1 MLFMANNSK
10 QVNNTNDSSFQKI
23 LALINKVS
31 IRQQPDLRIDVKN
44 LKLNFAKTRLTVN
57 AKIKV
62 KLPHPEST
70 E

>member
-10 QVNNTNDSSFQKI
+10 QVNNTNHSSFQQI

-31 IRQQPDLRIDVKN
+31 IGQQPDLRVDVQN
-44 LKLNFAKTRLTVN
+44 LKLNFAKTRLIVN
-57 AKIKV
+57 AKINV
-62 KLPHPEST
+62 KLPPPKST